1 MSSFWDWHVKGV
13 SSQRTALKI
22 DVTGPGNTMLFA
34 GASVH
39 HSAPEFLQAVAVK
52 GLSIMSTYFTV
63 AADLTAHS
71 LALQAAAAAAGI
83 NTPQFPF
90 VFNPALLPLPPGLPV
105 AEPVS
110 IKTEAPSV
118 QSRGCSPIIMSPSPA
133 MEAADRA
140 ASLAAVGQKLV
151 GGCLSF

>member
-1 MSSFWDWHVKGV
+1 MKGV
-13 SSQRTALKI
+13 SSKRTALKI
-22 DVTGPGNTMLFA
+22 AVTGPEKILF
-34 GASVH
+34 SPF
-39 HSAPEFLQAVAVK
+39 SPEILQAVTVK
-52 GLSIMSTYFTV
+52 GLSTLSTYFTV
-63 AADLTAHS
+63 TADLTAHS

-90 VFNPALLPLPPGLPV
+90 VFNPALLPLPTGLPV

-133 MEAADRA
+133 VEAADKA
-140 ASLAAVGQKLV
+140 APLAAGGQKLV
-151 GGCLSF
+151 GGCLGF